1 MSTSSREL
9 VTSAGKLGWRV
20 TVSERPK
27 KGAPENILY
36 DASHEDPLLPDTP
49 IPSPHA
55 TAGMSLTVGMS
66 TEFARQK
73 IEVGVWCTLP
83 CAPDDKSIA
92 AAYERAA
99 TIAMTEADTRLSNAI
114 AKFFPHLADGS

>member
-1 MSTSSREL
+1 MQQKPEF
-9 VTSAGKLGWRV
+9 VTSAGKLGWRL
-20 TVSERPK
+20 TVSEKPTK
-27 KGAPENILY
+27 NAPARTLHDET
-36 DASHEDPLLPDTP
+36 HEDPLLPDTP

-55 TAGMSLTVGMS
+55 TAGMSLCVGMS

-83 CAPDDKSIA
+83 CTPDDAAIA

-99 TIAMTEADTRLSNAI
+99 TIAMTEADTRLSNAVQ
-114 AKFFPHLADGS
+114 KFFPSLADGG